1 MEITLSASDP
11 DGGRVAATSELH
23 RWLQRQPELRGR
35 LVRQSATA
43 PPPGT
48 MGASGELV
56 TLLLAPGGLTAALAA
71 AVVAWLQNRRGDQVV
86 TITLP
91 DQTQVTVSSTK
102 VRGLTAQATGDLAQR
117 VAAAID
123 RSGTSPEGDTE
134 RGAPGDGAA
143 SEEGDSPR
151 PAQPAGDRTDRA

>member
-1 MEITLSASDP
+1 MNVTLFSAGP

-23 RWLQRQPELRGR
+23 RWLQRQPELRAR
-35 LVRQSATA
+35 LVWQSATA

-48 MGASGELV
+48 MGASGELL
-56 TLLLAPGGLTAALAA
+56 TLLLAPGGVTAALAA
-71 AVVAWLQNRRGDQVV
+71 AVVAWLQNRRGDQTV

-91 DQTQVTVSSTK
+91 DQTQITVSSTK

-123 RSGTSPEGDTE
+123 GSGRTADNGTE
-134 RGAPGDGAA
+134 RNALGAGAVPGEANSD
-143 SEEGDSPR
+143 R
-151 PAQPAGDRTDRA
+151 PSQPAGNDGERA

>member
-1 MEITLSASDP
+1 MKVTLFSAGP

-23 RWLQRQPELRGR
+23 TWLQRQPELRGR
-35 LVRQSATA
+35 LVRQSAAA

-48 MGASGELV
+48 MGASGELL

-71 AVVAWLQNRRGDQVV
+71 AVVAWLQNRRGDQTV

-91 DQTQVTVSSTK
+91 DQTQITVSSTK
-102 VRGLTAQATGDLAQR
+102 VRGLTAEATGDLAQR

-123 RSGTSPEGDTE
+123 GSGRIADGGAE
-134 RGAPGDGAA
+134 RGTPGAGAAPGELNTG
-143 SEEGDSPR
+143 R
-151 PAQPAGDRTDRA
+151 PAQPAGDGGERA